1 MIRLLLLIIGYGLGL
16 IQAGYIVGRFFGID
30 IREKGSGNSGTT
42 NAMRVLGRKA
52 GITVF
57 VIDLLKCMIP
67 CLIVKAIFKKSDPD
81 YALVYMLWLGLGVV
95 LGHNYPFYLN
105 FKGGKGIA
113 STSGYILAFD
123 LRISAIC
130 LIAFVAIVWKTKY
143 VSLGSLAVVTL
154 FLLLSIIFGAAGWLS
169 VGSAAMPEFIILV
182 LITTALAFFQHRANI
197 KRLLTGTENKIGRH

>member
-1 MIRLLLLIIGYGLGL
+1 MIRLLLLIIGYCLGL
-16 IQAGYIVGRFFGID
+16 IQAGFIVGKFFGVD
-30 IREKGSGNSGTT
+30 IRQKGSGNSGTT

-57 VIDLLKCMIP
+57 IIDLLKCMIP

-81 YALVYMLWLGLGVV
+81 YALVYMLWLALGVV
-95 LGHNYPFYLN
+95 LGHNYPFYLH

-130 LIAFVAIVWKTKY
+130 LIAFVAIVKTTKY
-143 VSLGSLAVVTL
+143 VSLGSLAVVSL
-154 FLLLSIIFGAAGWLS
+154 FLLLSVIFGAAGWLS
-169 VGSAAMPEFIILV
+169 VGAAAMPEFIILV

-197 KRLLTGTENKIGRH
+197 KRLLSGTENKIGKH